1 MEGSDVSSWAAR
13 QAGGEVPGTMDV
25 GDDAAYADDEVTEEG
40 PVGIQA
46 QLEATQQSMRDL
58 AEVLDQE
65 IHHADRRLVTEDEV
79 ADAED
84 VVQALKD
91 NADALA
97 EMCAKV
103 GERQAELDKE
113 NEDAEAEDDDDDDD
127 LDEDDE

>member
-13 QAGGEVPGTMDV
+13 QASGEVPGTMDV
-25 GDDAAYADDEVTEEG
+25 GDDSLAEDELVEDG

-46 QLEATQQSMRDL
+46 QLESTQQSMRDL

-65 IHHADRRLVTEDEV
+65 IHHADRRLITEDEV

-84 VVQALKD
+84 VIQALKD

-97 EMCAKV
+97 EMCTKV

-113 NEDAEAEDDDDDDD
+113 AEDDASDDDDDDD
-127 LDEDDE
+127 LDDEDEDE